1 MCVWLRYGRACAV
14 YRRSMLRR
22 LVPQLVV
29 VVGGLLV
36 VAASCAPEP
45 ARQPVILPTVGPP
58 STTAAATTSA
68 APVLPANCALM
79 IPGNQLD
86 AAVGVPVSAKLN
98 LVIGEALP
106 AIGRT
111 GRTTCGYGI
120 PVGST
125 YPVEISLSSYTTVQ
139 QAKARVTVTIT
150 DAEQQGVGSTSV
162 PAGGVDGSYIPFPS
176 GGLVVA
182 SSGIYS
188 VAVSMAKMTIPAD
201 QVATR
206 AGAVAGIV
214 LAGAGV

>member
-1 MCVWLRYGRACAV
+1 
-14 YRRSMLRR
+14 MLRR
-22 LVPQLVV
+22 SVSQLVV

-45 ARQPVILPTVGPP
+45 ARQPVVVLPTVSPP
-58 STTAAATTSA
+58 GTTAAPATTA
-68 APVLPANCALM
+68 APVLPVNCAAM

-86 AAVGVPVSAKLN
+86 AAVGVPVSAAIN
-98 LVIGEALP
+98 LVIGEAVP
-106 AIGRT
+106 DIGRT
-111 GRTTCGYGI
+111 GRTTCRYGI

-125 YPVEISLSSYTTVQ
+125 YPVEISLSSYTNAQ

-150 DAEQQGVGSTSV
+150 DAEQQGVGSTTV
-162 PAGGVDGSYIPFPS
+162 PAGGVDATYIPFPS

-182 SSGIYS
+182 SAGTYS
-188 VAVSMAKMTIPAD
+188 VAVSLAKTLIPAG
-201 QVATR
+201 QVATK

>member
-1 MCVWLRYGRACAV
+1 
-14 YRRSMLRR
+14 MLRR
-22 LVPQLVV
+22 SVSQLVV

-45 ARQPVILPTVGPP
+45 ARQPVVLPTVSPP
-58 STTAAATTSA
+58 STTAAPATRAT
-68 APVLPANCALM
+68 PVLPVNCATM

-86 AAVGVPVSAKLN
+86 ATVGVPVSATLN
-98 LVIGEALP
+98 LVIGEAVP
-106 AIGRT
+106 DIGRT
-111 GRTTCGYGI
+111 GRTTCRYGV

-125 YPVEISLSSYTTVQ
+125 YPVEISLSSYTSVQ

-150 DAEQQGVGSTSV
+150 DAEQQGVGSTRV
-162 PAGGVDGSYIPFPS
+162 PAGGVDATYIPFPS

-182 SSGIYS
+182 SSGTYS
-188 VAVSMAKMTIPAD
+188 VAVSLAKTLIPAD
-201 QVATR
+201 QVATK